1 MSYRDG
7 AGVRDCLDD
16 DCTDCSQ
23 RLHCCRCRCCKG
35 AAPSK
40 GIGSCGLLQL
50 KACLVKNFT
59 EKRRNLRVTL
69 CEGLSHL
76 LIVVVLFLGY
86 RVSKIQRLDAQEF
99 TQLSLTIP
107 PNFLSPTIFSQS
119 QQQPQPQQPTQPGQP
134 PQQRQ
139 QQQSPINLPLAL
151 RFIDKLLEGPVRI
164 PTLQQYLSLT
174 AAVSPIYSQLSSFQR
189 GLVSSTYSG
198 SRLGNL
204 LSRGVFHFAPRGPE
218 LSSLLR
224 FMNTTTPIINSF
236 SIYTHDT
243 EDAAIRAILSRPN
256 ERTFALVV
264 VRQVS
269 ARKVN
274 YVIRMNYTTIPNTNQ
289 IVLRNA
295 LGLNKIYQNY
305 FLSGFLSLEK
315 EIDSWAW
322 AATNTSFPLS
332 ANATVRAA
340 ALRESGRDPRC
351 ATKPD
356 PFLMPFPVPKLI
368 LNPFYAQGKD
378 CLTD

>member
-1 MSYRDG
+1 M
-7 AGVRDCLDD
+7 
-16 DCTDCSQ
+16 
-23 RLHCCRCRCCKG
+23 
-35 AAPSK
+35 
-40 GIGSCGLLQL
+40 
-50 KACLVKNFT
+50 
-59 EKRRNLRVTL
+59 RVTL

-99 TQLSLTIP
+99 TQLSFAIP
-107 PNFLSPTIFSQS
+107 PNFLSPTIFAQS
-119 QQQPQPQQPTQPGQP
+119 QQQQPT
-134 PQQRQ
+134 Q

-274 YVIRMNYTTIPNTNQ
+274 YVIRMNYTTIPNTNS

-295 LGLNKIYQNY
+295 LGLNKVYQNY

-322 AATNTSFPLS
+322 AATNTSFPVS

-340 ALRESGRDPRC
+340 AQRQSGRDPRC
-351 ATKPD
+351 ASKPD
-356 PFLMPFPVPKLI
+356 PFLIPFPVPKLI
-368 LNPFYAQGKD
+368 LNPFYARGKGVPD
-378 CLTD
+378 CLID